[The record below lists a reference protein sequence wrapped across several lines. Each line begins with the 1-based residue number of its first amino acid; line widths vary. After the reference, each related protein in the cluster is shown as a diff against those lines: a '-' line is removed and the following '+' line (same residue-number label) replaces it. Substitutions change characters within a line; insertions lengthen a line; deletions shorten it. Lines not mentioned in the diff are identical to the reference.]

1 MSVRNALAG
10 EMRRLLASLRATAPP
25 LDQDTADRLL
35 AVRLDPA
42 DAPPGY
48 AALARLLAAA
58 TAPPRPDELAGE
70 QAAVAE
76 FVAMTRSCPPT
87 RLSRRA
93 GMPGRRFSA
102 KAIAVALAAV
112 LTIGG
117 VAAAATGLLPESG
130 RRAADE
136 VPTSTT
142 RDSAADVQRDGA
154 AGRDA
159 SGAAG
164 DGRGGAAG
172 GAATGGRQAATGPD
186 ASGAARDGLCRAWL
200 AGQGSEGRRQDS
212 PAFRALAK
220 AAGGA
225 AKVPAYCRAST
236 APPADGG
243 RQRPDAPPATRPSP
257 PGSGD
262 GQGQG
267 QGGPPTTG

>member
-1 MSVRNALAG
+1 MSVPNALAG
-10 EMRRLLASLRATAPP
+10 EMRRLLASLRSTAPP

-76 FVAMTRSCPPT
+76 FVAMTRFCPPT

-93 GMPGRRFSA
+93 GMPARRFSA
-102 KAIAVALAAV
+102 RAIAVVLAAV

-164 DGRGGAAG
+164 DGRGGATG

-186 ASGAARDGLCRAWL
+186 AAGAARDGLCRAWL
-200 AGQGSEGRRQDS
+200 AGQGSEGRREDS
-212 PAFRALAK
+212 PAFRALEK
-220 AAGGA
+220 MAGMGA
-225 AKVPAYCRAST
+225 ANVRAYCRAST

-243 RQRPDAPPATRPSP
+243 RQQPDAPPTTRPSP
-257 PGSGD
+257 PGSGN
-262 GQGQG
+262 GQG

>member
-1 MSVRNALAG
+1 MSVPNALAG
-10 EMRRLLASLRATAPP
+10 EMRRLLASLGSTAPP

-76 FVAMTRSCPPT
+76 FVAMTRFCPPT

-93 GMPGRRFSA
+93 GMPARRFSA
-102 KAIAVALAAV
+102 RAITVVLAAV

-136 VPTSTT
+136 APTSTT

-159 SGAAG
+159 AG
-164 DGRGGAAG
+164 DGRG

-200 AGQGSEGRRQDS
+200 AGQGSEGRREDS
-212 PAFRALAK
+212 PAFRALK
-220 AAGGA
+220 KMAGGA
-225 AKVPAYCRAST
+225 ANVRAYCRAST

-243 RQRPDAPPATRPSP
+243 RQQPDAPPTTKPSP
-257 PGSGD
+257 PGSGN
-262 GQGQG
+262 GQG

>member
-1 MSVRNALAG
+1 
-10 EMRRLLASLRATAPP
+10 MRRLLASLRSTAPP
-25 LDQDTADRLL
+25 LDQHTADRLL

-70 QAAVAE
+70 RAAVAE
-76 FVAMTRSCPPT
+76 FVAMTRSRPPT

-93 GMPGRRFSA
+93 GTPGRRFSA

-164 DGRGGAAG
+164 DARGGAAG
-172 GAATGGRQAATGPD
+172 GAATGPD
-186 ASGAARDGLCRAWL
+186 ASGAARDGLCWAWL
-200 AGQGSEGRRQDS
+200 AGQGSKDRRQDS

-243 RQRPDAPPATRPSP
+243 RQQPDAPPATRPSP

>member
-1 MSVRNALAG
+1 
-10 EMRRLLASLRATAPP
+10 
-25 LDQDTADRLL
+25 
-35 AVRLDPA
+35 
-42 DAPPGY
+42 
-48 AALARLLAAA
+48 
-58 TAPPRPDELAGE
+58 
-70 QAAVAE
+70 
-76 FVAMTRSCPPT
+76 
-87 RLSRRA
+87 
-93 GMPGRRFSA
+93 MPGRRFSA

-164 DGRGGAAG
+164 

-200 AGQGSEGRRQDS
+200 AGQGSKGRRQDS

-243 RQRPDAPPATRPSP
+243 RQQPDAPPATRPSP

>member
-1 MSVRNALAG
+1 
-10 EMRRLLASLRATAPP
+10 MRRLLASLRSTAPP

-70 QAAVAE
+70 RAAMAE
-76 FVAMTRSCPPT
+76 FVAMTRCCPPT

-93 GMPGRRFSA
+93 GMPARRFSA
-102 KAIAVALAAV
+102 KAIAVALTAV

-142 RDSAADVQRDGA
+142 PDSAADVQRDGA

-164 DGRGGAAG
+164 DGRGGATG
-172 GAATGGRQAATGPD
+172 GAAGGRQAATGPD

-200 AGQGSEGRRQDS
+200 AGQGSEEGRRQDS

-243 RQRPDAPPATRPSP
+243 RQQPDAPPATRPSP
-257 PGSGD
+257 PGSGN
-262 GQGQG
+262 GQG

>member
-1 MSVRNALAG
+1 MSVRNALAC
-10 EMRRLLASLRATAPP
+10 EMRRLLASLRSTAPP

-70 QAAVAE
+70 RAAMAE
-76 FVAMTRSCPPT
+76 FVAMTRCCPPT

-164 DGRGGAAG
+164 
-172 GAATGGRQAATGPD
+172 
-186 ASGAARDGLCRAWL
+186 AARDGLCRAWL
-200 AGQGSEGRRQDS
+200 AGQGSEGRREDT
-212 PAFRALAK
+212 PAFRALEK
-220 AAGGA
+220 LAGGRA
-225 AKVPAYCRAST
+225 NVLAYCRAST

-243 RQRPDAPPATRPSP
+243 RQQPDAPPATRPSP
-257 PGSGD
+257 PGSGN
-262 GQGQG
+262 GQG